1 MALESV
7 LGSALAIAGLLMIAM
22 WRSGSER
29 RVKPQQAEIRPSLE
43 NSRIRRWHRTG
54 RWKD

>member
-29 RVKPQQAEIRPSLE
+29 RVKPQQAEIRRSSE
-43 NSRIRRWHRTG
+43 NSRLRRWHRTS
-54 RWKD
+54 RWKY